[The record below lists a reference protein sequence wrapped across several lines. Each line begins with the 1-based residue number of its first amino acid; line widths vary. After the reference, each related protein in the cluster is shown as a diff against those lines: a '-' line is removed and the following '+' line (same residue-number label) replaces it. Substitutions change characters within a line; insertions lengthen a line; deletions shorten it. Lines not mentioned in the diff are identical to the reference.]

1 MIKNTDCRG
10 PAGQKRFHCGRGI
23 FVWETMPRACAG
35 VLPGMPPPR
44 PQNGRGRRRRT
55 LYRGGC
61 VDSFRQDKGKA
72 APHNSQRM
80 LQAAYHAKIFL

>member
-35 VLPGMPPPR
+35 VLPGMPPAE
-44 PQNGRGRRRRT
+44 
-55 LYRGGC
+55 
-61 VDSFRQDKGKA
+61 RQGKA
-72 APHNSQRM
+72 PPDFVQGR
-80 LQAAYHAKIFL
+80 LR